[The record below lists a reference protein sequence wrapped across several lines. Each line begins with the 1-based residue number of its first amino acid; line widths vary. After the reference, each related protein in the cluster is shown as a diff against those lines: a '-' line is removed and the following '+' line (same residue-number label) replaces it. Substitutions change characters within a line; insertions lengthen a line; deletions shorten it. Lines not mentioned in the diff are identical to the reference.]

1 MKTTW
6 YHDGEQ
12 ERTQSTRR
20 IGWNARHVLNMMIRT
35 KRTSIRAA
43 IVTVDPM
50 ASV

>member
-1 MKTTW
+1 MKTTG